1 MTGKVIVQANQAHP
15 EWFKF
20 KFKTRRDNEMFPNCI
35 TLMRWD
41 GSVLAD
47 HLNEDQKP
55 KDFNKWVNFNSANWP
70 DKLSP
75 GAFQTFDFAKVD
87 CMIIAFVS
95 MTGFTKKAE
104 TAASLE
110 LFDAFEE
117 ISQTTLEAVGDPM
130 FFWTEDE
137 TEIAFHKEKMGITWD
152 DIPSMGAVCKGKY
165 YAYPRENSTNNKGA
179 IQGWL
184 RILYANANKVGSM
197 DDLETMKKIMQEA
210 SVDEEGVE
218 PQASE

>member
-1 MTGKVIVQANQAHP
+1 MLQNLHAVAEKLATRINLRVGVLMTGKVIVQANQAHP

-75 GAFQTFDFAKVD
+75 GAF
-87 CMIIAFVS
+87 
-95 MTGFTKKAE
+95 
-104 TAASLE
+104 
-110 LFDAFEE
+110 
-117 ISQTTLEAVGDPM
+117 
-130 FFWTEDE
+130 
-137 TEIAFHKEKMGITWD
+137 
-152 DIPSMGAVCKGKY
+152 
-165 YAYPRENSTNNKGA
+165 
-179 IQGWL
+179 
-184 RILYANANKVGSM
+184 
-197 DDLETMKKIMQEA
+197 
-210 SVDEEGVE
+210 
-218 PQASE
+218 

>member
-1 MTGKVIVQANQAHP
+1 
-15 EWFKF
+15 
-20 KFKTRRDNEMFPNCI
+20 
-35 TLMRWD
+35 
-41 GSVLAD
+41 
-47 HLNEDQKP
+47 
-55 KDFNKWVNFNSANWP
+55 
-70 DKLSP
+70 
-75 GAFQTFDFAKVD
+75 
-87 CMIIAFVS
+87 MIIAFVS

-110 LFDAFEE
+110 LFDTFEE

-165 YAYPRENSTNNKGA
+165 YAYPRENATNNKGA

-197 DDLETMKKIMQEA
+197 DDLETMKKIM
-210 SVDEEGVE
+210 
-218 PQASE
+218 